1 MFKDRR
7 KNILQNISK
16 DRFTAAVMFNPE
28 NVYYSTGFWGESVS
42 VCTAENTKLFVPHL
56 EVARAETES
65 HDCEV
70 IPTQR
75 GEGLIESLYPS
86 LYNRNACSDCNDFKT
101 ISTINSKV
109 NKKNFV
115 CDPDRFLT
123 IRSIKDEDEIN
134 MIKQSSQILD
144 KLYKICMDE
153 IRIGMSEKDLQAYLV
168 CEALK
173 LDGSIPNYPFTLNP
187 FIIGS
192 GPNGAFP
199 HAETSERPFIEGDFI
214 VIDLTIRYGGYVSDA
229 TRTFALRN
237 VTEEKKKIC
246 ETVKEAQRR
255 GIEKARSSTKCSD
268 VDLECRRLIAKSGYG
283 EYFIHSTGHGVG
295 LEVHERPWIRPEDN
309 SVLQNNMAITIEP
322 GIYIT
327 SKFGVRIEDTIIVNN
342 QAKLGNEILTKF
354 TKDLI
359 IIDR

>member
-1 MFKDRR
+1 MLKDRK
-7 KNILQNISK
+7 KNIVQSMSK
-16 DRFTAAVMFNPE
+16 NGFKTAVMFNPE

-42 VCTAENTKLFVPHL
+42 VCTADNTKLFVPHL

-70 IPTQR
+70 IQTQR
-75 GEGLIESLYPS
+75 GEGLIKSLYPS
-86 LYNRNACSDCNDFKT
+86 LSNTIACSDCNDFKT
-101 ISTINSKV
+101 ISTINSKID
-109 NKKNFV
+109 KKNFV
-115 CDPDRFLT
+115 CDPDRFLI
-123 IRSIKDEDEIN
+123 IRSIKDEEEIN
-134 MIKQSSQILD
+134 MIKRASQILD
-144 KLYKICMDE
+144 KLYQICTEE
-153 IRIGMSEKDLQAYLV
+153 IKIGMSEKDLQSKLV

-199 HAETSERPFIEGDFI
+199 HAETSERSFLGGDFI
-214 VIDLTIRYGGYVSDA
+214 VIDLTIRYRGYISDA

-237 VTEEKKKIC
+237 QTEEKKKIY
-246 ETVKEAQRR
+246 ETVKNAQKR
-255 GIEKARSSTKCSD
+255 GIDKARSSVKCSD
-268 VDLECRRLIAKSGYG
+268 VDLECRTFISGSGYA

-295 LEVHERPWIRPEDN
+295 LEVHERPWIRPEEN
-309 SVLQNNMAITIEP
+309 SVLLDNMAITIEP

-327 SKFGVRIEDTIIVNN
+327 TKFGVRIEDTIMINN
-342 QAKLGNEILTKF
+342 HARLGNEILTKF

-359 IIDR
+359 TIDR